1 MKYRKYLLTFLFA
14 LLFPLNIYAYSN
26 KLIASGRNIGI
37 EVNGEGV
44 LVVGFYKNEPKA
56 SGMEIGDI
64 IKKTNDNSVLNAN
77 DIEKNIKE
85 GNNNFE
91 IERDGKK
98 FNINVDLNKENNIV
112 KTGIYVKDKVTGI
125 GTLTFIDPET
135 RKFGALG
142 HEIDDSI
149 TKRLF
154 EIRGGTIFKSSI
166 VGINKSERGE
176 AGSKRAVYD
185 KSDINGTILKNDK
198 NGIFGTYDKAFNES
212 DAIEVASPKTGHA
225 IIRTEVDNNVKDY
238 SVNILNINK
247 NGDRNIL
254 FTIDDDML
262 LSKTGGIV
270 QGMSGSPILQDG
282 KFIGAVTHVIVD
294 DPKKGYGIDI
304 KNMLNN
310 SN

>member
-26 KLIASGRNIGI
+26 KLIASGKNIGI

-135 RKFGALG
+135 KKFGALG

-149 TKRLF
+149 TKHLF

-185 KSDINGTILKNDK
+185 KSDIYGTILKNDK

>member
-1 MKYRKYLLTFLFA
+1 MKYKKYLLTFLFV
-14 LLFPLNIYAYSN
+14 LFFPLNIYAYSN
-26 KLIASGRNIGI
+26 KLIASGKNIGI

-149 TKRLF
+149 TKHLF

-185 KSDINGTILKNDK
+185 KSDIYGTILKNDK